1 MVFVTSTMTKTKS
14 GFNIG
19 MIAFFLLYRTSAATP
34 FNTEWF
40 YKQLPLVRIVRIYF
54 YHHLDEI

>member
-1 MVFVTSTMTKTKS
+1 MAQIMVFVTSTVTKTES

-34 FNTEWF
+34 FKMSGSINN
-40 YKQLPLVRIVRIYF
+40 YP
-54 YHHLDEI
+54 